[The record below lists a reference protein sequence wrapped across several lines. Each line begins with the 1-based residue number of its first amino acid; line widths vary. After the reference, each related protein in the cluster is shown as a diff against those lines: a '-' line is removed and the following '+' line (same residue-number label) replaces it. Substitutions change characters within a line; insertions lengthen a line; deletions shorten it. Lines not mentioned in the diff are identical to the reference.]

1 MVVEY
6 EPEHDQRFYRDG
18 RYSYSS
24 FRRWADRKFP
34 GRFVT
39 ESDLKEPRTIRTR
52 LSGWR
57 WQSFCKTQYA
67 SDSTYGGLA
76 NFLRCHVSL
85 VTLLD
90 RIGVLPTVAVDIEDE
105 GHYGPSTYSDDWR
118 EARAANRQPTYIWHP
133 ATHSVPT
140 LLRELGDYNAMI
152 AAFAGA
158 MNDSCGDSFQSPILQ
173 FENFESLEFQ
183 GGNSEALGPFLEAM
197 SALARNTGPTRT
209 AG

>member
-1 MVVEY
+1 MEVEY
-6 EPEHDQRFYRDG
+6 NPEHDQRFYRDG
-18 RYSYSS
+18 RYSYSK
-24 FRRWADRKFP
+24 FRRWADRTFP

-39 ESDLKEPRTIRTR
+39 ESERKERRTIRTR

-57 WQSFCKTQYA
+57 GQSFCKTQYA
-67 SDSTYGGLA
+67 SDPTCGGVA

-85 VTLLD
+85 VTLLE
-90 RIGVLPTVAVDIEDE
+90 RIGILPTIAVDIEDE

-118 EARAANRQPTYIWHP
+118 EARAANRQPTYVWHP
-133 ATHSVPT
+133 ATHGIPT

-158 MNDSCGDSFQSPILQ
+158 MKDACGDSFQSPILQ
-173 FENFESLEFQ
+173 FQDFESLEFH
-183 GGNSEALGPFLEAM
+183 GSNSEALGQFLEAM
-197 SALARNTGPTRT
+197 AALALTTGQTRT